1 MEDAVIAR
9 AHELTGNVL
18 GGRYEVLGKLGVG
31 GMASVYEGRRVGL
44 HNRVAIK
51 VLRADLCEDP
61 SNVKRFLREARASS
75 VIEHENIVDIVDFG
89 PTDTLPVYFVMEF
102 LEGLDLRQELK
113 SIGRMGWSRARRILL
128 QVVGALGAAHDKAI
142 VHRDVKPANI
152 FLIRRQSGEEV
163 AKVLDFGI
171 AKVVEEQL
179 GGLTQANTM
188 TNGLLGTVSYMAP
201 EQARGG
207 TIDARTDI
215 YAAGVVAYKMLTGEA
230 PFKGN
235 NPYVVLEQHVS
246 EPPVPPRKLVP
257 DIPPEAEAIV
267 LRCLEKAP
275 EKRFQSM
282 HELAEALAHGS
293 TLEYGKGT
301 NSPQAPGWNAPH
313 PAAIEASAAPPQ
325 HHATES
331 LGSGS
336 SPRRQALVSSSF
348 PAVGSTQVVD
358 PAPVPLGHRGHGPE
372 NTVPSAP
379 RHTVQATGET
389 LEGQRRRSPLMLPVL
404 LGLGVGLG
412 LLVSFGIVFLLEPTE
427 GTTDAAV
434 PSAPVEAPIDV
445 ATLPPE
451 PPTEKP
457 EVVVAEPKPV
467 PVPEEPPAVV
477 AVETPDPEVEPE
489 PTAKPRKPR
498 KPRKPKSD
506 ATPTSAPSP
515 KRDPKP
521 DPKRDPRPDPKPAS
535 TSKPASP
542 APTPDSKSLHPDLR
556 NPYG

>member
-75 VIEHENIVDIVDFG
+75 VIEHENIVDIIDFG
-89 PTDTLPVYFVMEF
+89 PTETLPVYFVMEF

-113 SIGRMGWSRARRILL
+113 AIGRMDWSRTRRILL

-152 FLIRRQSGEEV
+152 FLIRRQNGEEV

-171 AKVVEEQL
+171 AKVIEEKL

-207 TIDARTDI
+207 TIDARTDV

-246 EPPVPPRKLVP
+246 EPPRSPRELVP

-275 EKRFQSM
+275 ERRFQSM
-282 HELAEALAHGS
+282 YELAEALAHGT
-293 TLEYGKGT
+293 TLEYGKGVDA
-301 NSPQAPGWNAPH
+301 PQAPGWNAPH
-313 PAAIEASAAPPQ
+313 PAAVEALQATPQ

-336 SPRRQALVSSSF
+336 SPGAQAIVSASY
-348 PAVGSTQVVD
+348 PAVGSTEVVD
-358 PAPVPLGHRGHGPE
+358 PAPIRRQQQGHSQE
-372 NTVPSAP
+372 NTMVSPPPNAARATAPETFEGPRQRSA
-379 RHTVQATGET
+379 
-389 LEGQRRRSPLMLPVL
+389 LMLPVL

-412 LLVSFGIVFLLEPTE
+412 LLLSFGIVFLLEPRGPTTE
-427 GTTDAAV
+427 PAV
-434 PSAPVEAPIDV
+434 PSAAVEAPQVDV
-445 ATLPPE
+445 AVPPELPE
-451 PPTEKP
+451 PPREKVD
-457 EVVVAEPKPV
+457 VVVAEPKPL
-467 PVPEEPPAVV
+467 PVSAEPEGVV
-477 AVETPDPEVEPE
+477 TDTVEPE
-489 PTAKPRKPR
+489 PKPEPTKKPRRPR
-498 KPRKPKSD
+498 KPRKPK
-506 ATPTSAPSP
+506 
-515 KRDPKP
+515 P
-521 DPKRDPRPDPKPAS
+521 DDTAAPAS
-535 TSKPASP
+535 TPEPKPEP
-542 APTPDSKSLHPDLR
+542 PEKTKPKDDPDSLHPDLR

>member
-9 AHELTGNVL
+9 AQELTGNVL

-75 VIEHENIVDIVDFG
+75 VIEHENIVDIIDFG
-89 PTDTLPVYFVMEF
+89 PTETLPVYFVMEF
-102 LEGLDLRQELK
+102 LEGRDLRQELK
-113 SIGRMGWSRARRILL
+113 SVGRMGWSRARRILL

-152 FLIRRQSGEEV
+152 FLIRRQNGEEV

-171 AKVVEEQL
+171 AKVIEEKL

-207 TIDARTDI
+207 TIDARTDV
-215 YAAGVVAYKMLTGEA
+215 YAAGVVAYKMLTGQA

-246 EPPVPPRKLVP
+246 EAPRPPRELVP
-257 DIPPEAEAIV
+257 EIPPEAEAIV
-267 LRCLEKAP
+267 LRCLEKSP
-275 EKRFQSM
+275 DRRFQSM
-282 HELAEALAHGS
+282 YELAEALAHGS

-301 NSPQAPGWNAPH
+301 NSPQAPGWNPPH
-313 PAAIEASAAPPQ
+313 PAAVEPPQAPPQ

-336 SPRRQALVSSSF
+336 SPGPQAIVSASY
-348 PAVGSTQVVD
+348 PAVGSTEVVD
-358 PAPVPLGHRGHGPE
+358 PAPMQRAAVHQQPANVSN
-372 NTVPSAP
+372 NTVPTHP
-379 RHTVQATGET
+379 RSTVHATATVDT
-389 LEGQRRRSPLMLPVL
+389 LGDQRQRSPLMLPVL

-412 LLVSFGIVFLLEPTE
+412 LLLSFGIVFLLEPGE
-427 GTTDAAV
+427 RAADTV
-434 PSAPVEAPIDV
+434 DSAAPVEPPQKVAPVAQEAAPKEPDV
-445 ATLPPE
+445 
-451 PPTEKP
+451 
-457 EVVVAEPKPV
+457 VIAEPKPIPAEAEDESV
-467 PVPEEPPAVV
+467 AAVTAAPPSDTPSEPAP
-477 AVETPDPEVEPE
+477 
-489 PTAKPRKPR
+489 KPRRPR
-498 KPRKPKSD
+498 KPRKPKSEP
-506 ATPTSAPSP
+506 ASAPE
-515 KRDPKP
+515 PKP
-521 DPKRDPRPDPKPAS
+521 EPKPA
-535 TSKPASP
+535 TKPESKPAKDP
-542 APTPDSKSLHPDLR
+542 QSLHPDLR

>member
-9 AHELTGNVL
+9 AHDLTGVVL

-44 HNRVAIK
+44 LNRVAIK

-89 PTDTLPVYFVMEF
+89 PTESLPVYFVMEF
-102 LEGLDLRQELK
+102 LEGTDLRQEIK
-113 SIGRMGWSRARRILL
+113 TNGRLSWERSRRILS
-128 QVVGALGAAHDKAI
+128 QVVSALGAAHDKAI

-152 FLIRRQSGEEV
+152 FLIRRQNGEEV

-171 AKVVEEQL
+171 AKVIEDTM
-179 GGLTQANTM
+179 GGLTRGQTM
-188 TNGLLGTVSYMAP
+188 TNGLLGTVAYMAP

-215 YAAGVVAYKMLTGEA
+215 YAVGCVAYQMLTGQA
-230 PFKGN
+230 PFRGN

-246 EPPVPPRKLVP
+246 EPPRPPRELVA

-282 HELAEALAHGS
+282 AELGEALTHGT
-293 TLEYGKGT
+293 TLEYGKGVG
-301 NSPQAPGWNAPH
+301 SPQAPGWNAPH
-313 PAAIEASAAPPQ
+313 PAAVEDNTIGPR
-325 HHATES
+325 HHATEA

-336 SPRRQALVSSSF
+336 SHRAQGLISASH
-348 PAVGSTQVVD
+348 PAVATRAHTTPGST
-358 PAPVPLGHRGHGPE
+358 PAI
-372 NTVPSAP
+372 AK
-379 RHTVQATGET
+379 HTVMPTTMPLAGAED
-389 LEGQRRRSPLMLPVL
+389 GKRSRAMLPAL

-412 LLVSFGIVFLLEPTE
+412 LLLSMGIVLVLEPQE
-427 GTTDAAV
+427 NESDPPAASV
-434 PSAPVEAPIDV
+434 QVETPAEP
-445 ATLPPE
+445 LPPAPPRQPPAE
-451 PPTEKP
+451 PPTEIAQPKETP
-457 EVVVAEPKPV
+457 EVVIAEPKV
-467 PVPEEPPAVV
+467 DGADVEEPKESTQSKAKSHRRRKARKPNA
-477 AVETPDPEVEPE
+477 EPE
-489 PTAKPRKPR
+489 TKQTSTQDPAK
-498 KPRKPKSD
+498 
-506 ATPTSAPSP
+506 
-515 KRDPKP
+515 
-521 DPKRDPRPDPKPAS
+521 RPDP
-535 TSKPASP
+535 
-542 APTPDSKSLHPDLR
+542 TPEPKQPDEPLHPDLR

>member
-1 MEDAVIAR
+1 MEDAVNAR
-9 AHELTGNVL
+9 SHELTGNVL

-44 HNRVAIK
+44 LNRVAIK

-75 VIEHENIVDIVDFG
+75 VIEHENIVDIIDFG
-89 PTDTLPVYFVMEF
+89 PTETLPVYFVMEF

-113 SIGRMGWSRARRILL
+113 AIGRMGWSRSRRILL

-152 FLIRRQSGEEV
+152 FLIRRGNGEEV

-171 AKVVEEQL
+171 AKVIEEQM

-207 TIDARTDI
+207 TIDARTDV
-215 YAAGVVAYKMLTGEA
+215 YAAGVVAYKMLTGEV

-246 EPPVPPRKLVP
+246 EPARPPRELVP

-282 HELAEALAHGS
+282 YELAEALTHGS

-301 NSPQAPGWNAPH
+301 NSPQAPGWNPPD
-313 PAAIEASAAPPQ
+313 PAALEARGAPSQ
-325 HHATES
+325 HQRTES

-336 SPRRQALVSSSF
+336 DHRARDVASASYPAASS
-348 PAVGSTQVVD
+348 TEVVD
-358 PAPVPLGHRGHGPE
+358 PGPMQRGYAPQAA
-372 NTVPSAP
+372 TPSPGFSTLQPA
-379 RHTVQATGET
+379 ATTET
-389 LEGQRRRSPLMLPVL
+389 HPPRRSPVMLPVL

-412 LLVSFGIVFLLEPTE
+412 LLLSFGIVFLLEPR
-427 GTTDAAV
+427 GGSVDAVDPAAV
-434 PSAPVEAPIDV
+434 VEAPEKVVPKSPDPVPEVPATVIAQPKPLPVPKETAAV
-445 ATLPPE
+445 ATDTAPPE
-451 PPTEKP
+451 PAAQPTPATKP
-457 EVVVAEPKPV
+457 Q
-467 PVPEEPPAVV
+467 
-477 AVETPDPEVEPE
+477 
-489 PTAKPRKPR
+489 RPR
-498 KPRKPKSD
+498 KPRKPKPD
-506 ATPTSAPSP
+506 VTPAI
-515 KRDPKP
+515 
-521 DPKRDPRPDPKPAS
+521 
-535 TSKPASP
+535 ASP
-542 APTPDSKSLHPDLR
+542 AKPVPEPAPVKPADDPKSLHPDLLS
-556 NPYG
+556 PYG

>member
-9 AHELTGNVL
+9 AQELTGNVL

-75 VIEHENIVDIVDFG
+75 VIEHENIVDIIDFG
-89 PTDTLPVYFVMEF
+89 PTETLPVYFVMEF
-102 LEGLDLRQELK
+102 LEGKDLRQELK
-113 SIGRMGWSRARRILL
+113 AIGRMGWSRARRILL

-152 FLIRRQSGEEV
+152 FLIRRQNGEEV

-171 AKVVEEQL
+171 AKVIEEKL

-207 TIDARTDI
+207 TIDARTDV
-215 YAAGVVAYKMLTGEA
+215 YAAGVVAYKMLTGQA

-246 EPPVPPRKLVP
+246 EAPRPPRELVP

-267 LRCLEKAP
+267 LRCLEKSP
-275 EKRFQSM
+275 DRRFQSM
-282 HELAEALAHGS
+282 YELAEALAHGS

-313 PAAIEASAAPPQ
+313 PAAVETPQAPPQ

-336 SPRRQALVSSSF
+336 SPGPQAIVSASY
-348 PAVGSTQVVD
+348 PAVGSTEVVD
-358 PAPVPLGHRGHGPE
+358 PAPMQRAAVHPQAAHAANNTLPTPARSTVHATATVDTLG
-372 NTVPSAP
+372 
-379 RHTVQATGET
+379 
-389 LEGQRRRSPLMLPVL
+389 GQRPRSPLMLPIL

-412 LLVSFGIVFLLEPTE
+412 LLLSFGIVFLIDPGDRRPQTV
-427 GTTDAAV
+427 DSA
-434 PSAPVEAPIDV
+434 APVDPPEKVVPVAPEAPPAELDV
-445 ATLPPE
+445 
-451 PPTEKP
+451 
-457 EVVVAEPKPV
+457 VIAEPKPA
-467 PVPEEPPAVV
+467 PTDDQPAPAEDEPAAVV
-477 AVETPDPEVEPE
+477 TATPKPERPAEPA
-489 PTAKPRKPR
+489 PKPRRPRKPR
-498 KPRKPKSD
+498 KS
-506 ATPTSAPSP
+506 
-515 KRDPKP
+515 KP
-521 DPKRDPRPDPKPAS
+521 DPAPASTPAPKPEPETQPKPAS
-535 TSKPASP
+535 KPAE
-542 APTPDSKSLHPDLR
+542 DSQSLHPDLR